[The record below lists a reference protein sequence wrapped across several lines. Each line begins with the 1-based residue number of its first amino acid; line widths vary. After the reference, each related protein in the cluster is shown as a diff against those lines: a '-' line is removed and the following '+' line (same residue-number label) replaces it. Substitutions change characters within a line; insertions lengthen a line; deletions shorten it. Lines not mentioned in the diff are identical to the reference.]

1 MTDTSLQLQARALGD
16 PTRHSIFRYVVD
28 SATLV
33 DVAELTEHMGLN
45 HNAIRQHLSRLVEA
59 GLLLEQ
65 SAPPSGRGR
74 PRLLYSINPATD
86 SRWGVPGPYE
96 RLALLLAEVVKT
108 GDSPEEVGRRSSLA
122 TSNPSDSHADPIGA
136 FSEEMARQGFHPEV
150 TRDGDSATVTLMNCP
165 FHSAAAVDAPTVC
178 GLHLGL
184 ARGVAEAVG
193 GLEVTSLDAH
203 DPRTAGCQLTCRV
216 TPAN

>member
-86 SRWGVPGPYE
+86 SR
-96 RLALLLAEVVKT
+96 
-108 GDSPEEVGRRSSLA
+108 
-122 TSNPSDSHADPIGA
+122 
-136 FSEEMARQGFHPEV
+136 
-150 TRDGDSATVTLMNCP
+150 
-165 FHSAAAVDAPTVC
+165 
-178 GLHLGL
+178 
-184 ARGVAEAVG
+184 
-193 GLEVTSLDAH
+193 
-203 DPRTAGCQLTCRV
+203 
-216 TPAN
+216 